1 MIYTLHFLT
10 LLVFFIKFCSLQE
23 AIQYLFPSG
32 LFDKS
37 SRPKFKVTIS
47 FRQLFNNW
55 INWSILD
62 RLLDKTEKSLFYHFQ
77 FPWYIVFNKVSDSVI
92 FRHMFSYCWLNG
104 FILTFIKRRFAVY
117 SLYTCNLNI
126 MLGIAYCSLI
136 DV

>member
-1 MIYTLHFLT
+1 MRNKFENWNLFKGKGLILELIFGVDKSLTFKKKLLLIYTLHFLT
-10 LLVFFIKFCSLQE
+10 LLVFSVEVCSLQE

-62 RLLDKTEKSLFYHFQ
+62 WLLEKTEKSLFYHFQ
-77 FPWYIVFNKVSDSVI
+77 FPWYMYIVFNNVSDSVI
-92 FRHMFSYCWLNG
+92 FHHMFSYC
-104 FILTFIKRRFAVY
+104 
-117 SLYTCNLNI
+117 
-126 MLGIAYCSLI
+126 
-136 DV
+136 